1 MKVLRFLK
9 TFIISLLFSFGVS
22 ATVHAQW
29 EQLEEPYGGEIFA
42 IVQAGNTIYAG
53 GRHLFI
59 STDNGN
65 SWQVLSSFEKGS
77 VSSLLVFNDYL
88 FAGTSSD
95 LYRSPDAGQ
104 TWEKLNI
111 PASLDGNNPL
121 CRMNSTLIINT
132 SHTQVPKIYLSAD
145 NGDTWNLAEQQPE
158 QGFING
164 LVAIRQNLYACGD
177 LGIYRSTDE
186 GHHWEVFTKDLHYT
200 ETLVYANNSFIAAEW
215 MACYRSADGITWE
228 TIYNDLNIPVFI
240 LALDSVS
247 GKAQRLI
254 MGTTTNGPDP
264 GGLFYSDD
272 NGSTWSSIEE
282 VNKGNDKIYS
292 ILKSG
297 TFLLAGTGSDA
308 VLRSDSQGFT
318 WSVSNTGIK
327 TRRFQKIASG
337 GNLIVASEINER
349 AIFSSADH
357 GITWQFQGIPSI
369 DYEYVTCLSVKDDV
383 IFVGTIDNLYR
394 KKISDSAWDLIIH
407 KYIKNIVDAGQF
419 IFVAST
425 HYLFRSENDGKAWT
439 TFNFGDE
446 IIWDVIAD
454 DSIVCVITYQN
465 IYNSTDAGEHFSSTT
480 NTYFHSDYHASGN
493 DDDTFYIVVGGN
505 NLGVYRSDDG
515 GRNWEQVCDTNIWR
529 PTAVTANAGSVCIST
544 ESSGVIRSTDDGHT
558 WNSYNDGMPGL
569 SAMDLILMGDTLF
582 TVGYERMNISTLG
595 AGYGVMKRSA
605 FPTGISRIDL
615 QPGFRVSPNPAKE
628 FITLQFQLKFPS
640 TVQYSIYTITGTFLK
655 SGYSKT
661 DQYINVSDLPSGLY
675 VITISGQEL
684 KKSAPFIIR

>member
-1 MKVLRFLK
+1 MRMFFFRVLIFS
-9 TFIISLLFSFGVS
+9 FLLFSGVS
-22 ATVHAQW
+22 GQVYAQW

-42 IVQAGNTIYAG
+42 IVQMGNAIYAG
-53 GRHLFI
+53 GNHLFTSI
-59 STDNGN
+59 DNGN

-77 VSSLLVFNDYL
+77 VFSLLVVNDYL
-88 FAGTSSD
+88 FAGTSSG

-104 TWEKLNI
+104 TWVELNI
-111 PASLDGNNPL
+111 PAPL
-121 CRMNSTLIINT
+121 NGVNQLCCVNSTLIINT
-132 SHTQVPKIYLSAD
+132 GKNNQTPGIYLSED
-145 NGDTWNLAEQQPE
+145 NGDTWNPAEQQP
-158 QGFING
+158 QHGFIQS
-164 LVAIRQNLYACGD
+164 LVPIDQVLYACGD
-177 LGIYRSTDE
+177 FGIYRSFDE
-186 GHHWEVFTKDLHYT
+186 GHRWEVFTEDLHYT
-200 ETLVYANNSFIAAEW
+200 ETLAYANNSFIAAEW
-215 MACYRSADGITWE
+215 MACYRSADGVTWE

-292 ILKSG
+292 ILKSD

-308 VLRSDSQGFT
+308 ILSSDSQGFN
-318 WSVSNTGIK
+318 WSVSNSGIK
-327 TRRFQKIASG
+327 NRRFHKISSG

-349 AIFSSADH
+349 AIFSSADR

-394 KKISDSAWDLIIH
+394 KKISDSVWDLNIH
-407 KYIKNIVDAGQF
+407 KYIKKIVDADQF
-419 IFVAST
+419 IFVASN

-446 IIWDVIAD
+446 NIWDVIAD

-465 IYNSTDAGEHFSSTT
+465 IYNSTDAGDHFSSTT
-480 NTYFHSDYHASGN
+480 NQYFTLDYHTSAN
-493 DDDTFYIVVGGN
+493 DGEVFYIVESSR
-505 NLGVYRSDDG
+505 GVYRSIDG
-515 GRNWEQVCDTNIWR
+515 GVNWEQVCDTNIWR
-529 PTAVTANAGSVCIST
+529 PTAIIATAGSVSVST
-544 ESSGVIRSTDDGHT
+544 ESYGIIRSTDDGCT
-558 WNSYNDGMPGL
+558 WSSYSDDMPGL
-569 SAMDLILMGDTLF
+569 SALDLTLMGDTLF
-582 TVGYERMNISTLG
+582 TVGYERVNIATLG

-605 FPTGISRIDL
+605 YPAGISRIDL
-615 QPGFRVSPNPAKE
+615 QPGLRVFPNPAKE
-628 FITLQFQLKFPS
+628 FITLQFQSNFPS
-640 TVQYSIYTITGTFLK
+640 TIQYSIYSVSGTFLK
-655 SGYSKT
+655 SGYLKA
-661 DQYINVSDLPSGLY
+661 DEYINVSDLPSGMY
-675 VITISGQEL
+675 VIRTSGQEL